1 MAAPTEVLWDLEPHS
16 VGKHRL
22 LRKYLD
28 AWLPILAQAGY
39 RRILLVDG
47 FAGPG
52 RYRGGED
59 GSPIIML
66 KAFLEHRSRAVI
78 SRSELL
84 YFFIERDGARL
95 EHLLGEIST
104 LMPTPPAN
112 VKVRPIRGEFREVMA
127 DVLAQV
133 GLPVPTF
140 VFIDPFGYEQN
151 RVELTSSILGYSTCE
166 VLVYLPT
173 RFIARFMAEPDT
185 AEALSHLYGGQEWRD
200 GIDLTGRARL
210 DFLRDL
216 FATKLRR
223 SATHVRSFEIATAG
237 GGGYDLFFAT
247 NSRRGLEKMKD
258 AMWAVDP
265 ERGERFRDTTRR
277 DQLVL
282 FEPEPDPI
290 PLLRLLQHRFGREP
304 FTVQEAVDFVLFD
317 TAYHPGKHLKRM
329 TLMPAE
335 ARGELV
341 VDRGAARRGSY
352 PEGAVLRFA

>member
-1 MAAPTEVLWDLEPHS
+1 VAVPTDVLWDLEPHS

-22 LRKYLD
+22 LRRYLD

-66 KAFLEHRSRAVI
+66 KAFLEHRNRAAI
-78 SRSELL
+78 ERSQLL
-84 YFFIERDGARL
+84 FFFIERDLSRL
-95 EHLLGEIST
+95 EHLVGEIST

-112 VKVRPIRGEFREVMA
+112 VRVRPICGEFREVMA
-127 DVLAQV
+127 DILDQV
-133 GLPVPTF
+133 GLPVPAF
-140 VFIDPFGYEQN
+140 VFIDPFGYEQT
-151 RVELTSSILGYSTCE
+151 RLELTSSILGYPTCE

-173 RFIARFMAEPDT
+173 RFIARFLGEPDT
-185 AEALSHLYGGQEWRD
+185 AQALSHLYGGQEWRE
-200 GIDLTGRARL
+200 GIELTGRQRL

-216 FATKLRR
+216 FARKLRE
-223 SATHVRSFEIATAG
+223 SAKHVRSFEIATAG

-247 NSRRGLEKMKD
+247 NNRRGLERMKD

-265 ERGERFRDTTRR
+265 ERGERFRDTTLR

-282 FEPEPDPI
+282 FEPEPDPTS
-290 PLLRLLQHRFGREP
+290 LLRLLQRRFGRDP
-304 FTVQEAVDFVLFD
+304 FTIAEAVDYVLFE
-317 TAYHPGKHLKRM
+317 TAFHPGKHLKKM
-329 TLMPAE
+329 TLAPAE

-341 VDRGAARRGSY
+341 VERGAARRGSF
-352 PEGAVLRFA
+352 PDSAHLRFA